1 MKIIHIIGILF
12 IVGIIAVVIST
23 FTDTSTYVDF
33 STASKHPN
41 KEFHIIGTLNLEKGV
56 NYDAGQDANQFSFYM
71 IDSKGEER
79 LVRYYDAKPQDFE
92 KSEQVV
98 IIGKVDGDA
107 VTASSLLLKCPSKY
121 NDDQVPQ
128 EYKETEYATEG
139 T

>member
-56 NYDAGQDANQFSFYM
+56 N
-71 IDSKGEER
+71 
-79 LVRYYDAKPQDFE
+79 
-92 KSEQVV
+92 
-98 IIGKVDGDA
+98 
-107 VTASSLLLKCPSKY
+107 
-121 NDDQVPQ
+121 
-128 EYKETEYATEG
+128 
-139 T
+139 